1 MLGCL
6 ATANATSLYGI
17 ALGYATIALGMGF
30 ARPGFTAGAS
40 LAVGPHAQGSV
51 AGRVTSI
58 NGAAFVLGP
67 SIGVAMYERW
77 GALPYL
83 VAAAALAALFAYGW
97 FATRRRRIAQAA

>member
-1 MLGCL
+1 
-6 ATANATSLYGI
+6 
-17 ALGYATIALGMGF
+17 MGF

-67 SIGVAMYERW
+67 SIGVAMYEYR
-77 GALPYL
+77 GSLPFL
-83 VAAAALAALFAYGW
+83 VAAAALAAMFVYGW
-97 FATRRRRIAQAA
+97 VATRARFPAS